1 MLDFADK
8 VKELLDHIISEEHI
22 ELVEIEIKKKKR
34 GHLLR
39 VFIDKPG
46 GVTLGDCENVSE
58 QLGRLIEV
66 EDVFPESYVLE
77 VSSPGIDRPIK
88 TERDFKRCIGRLVNI
103 TASERVEGKFGF
115 VGEVLDVTYS
125 SVLIKCESEN
135 SVLTEIPFS
144 KISKAFIEIR
154 F

>member
-1 MLDFADK
+1 MFDFVDK
-8 VKELLDHIISEEHI
+8 VKELLNPIILEEGI
-22 ELVEIEIKKKKR
+22 ELIEIAIKKKKK

-88 TERDFKRCIGRLVNI
+88 TQRDFERCVGKLVNI
-103 TASERVEGKFGF
+103 TTFEKIEEKFNF
-115 VGEVLDVTYS
+115 KGEVLDVTDS
-125 SVLIKCESEN
+125 GVLLKSEGKN
-135 SVLTEIPFS
+135 LVSTEIPFS